1 MEGLGRIPE
10 PFRYAR
16 PMENEGIQLFINICI
31 ALIGLVIL
39 RIGLQVWDRKAKAKE
54 AEAQKLAK
62 KKKK

>member
-1 MEGLGRIPE
+1 
-10 PFRYAR
+10 
-16 PMENEGIQLFINICI
+16 MENEGIQLFINICI

>member
-1 MEGLGRIPE
+1 MEGLGSNPE

-31 ALIGLVIL
+31 ALIGLVVL

-54 AEAQKLAK
+54 AEAEKLAK